1 MNKNYLITPEGTKDY
16 LFHELKLRK
25 KIENKL
31 KDIFEYRGY
40 NQVVTPSFEFLDV
53 FSMSQKGIAV
63 EKMYKLVDFKGRLL
77 SLRADTTMPIARLCA
92 TRLKNEKMPLRLYYN
107 QSVYSVN
114 QSLKGRS
121 DEILQSGIELI
132 GDSTQKSD
140 IEVLVTAIKALQGV
154 KMDNFRLEIG
164 HIGIFNNLVN
174 KLNITKEEK
183 ENIRL
188 LIENKNYP
196 ALNDELDN
204 LKQKDIANII
214 KMLPRLFGGKDVFEK
229 ARQLVKNYKEVLS
242 LLEYLEEIYDTLSKL
257 SLNQQIIV
265 DLGIV
270 NKADYYTG
278 IVFKGYVE
286 GFGEEILSGGR
297 YDNLLKEFGRDLSAI
312 GFGVNVDAVLKVL
325 LKNQE
330 CVKSSPQIIV
340 FAEKEFEIE
349 ALEYVDKLAQL
360 KIIAEYSLKD
370 NLQDSIDYAKEKG
383 VERLDIVS
391 TEIKT
396 IEI

>member
-140 IEVLVTAIKALQGV
+140 IEVLVTAIKALQSV